1 MSNNSGVT
9 VLVISNQLCATCS
22 SDLKSLAQLLPELYS
37 TLSSITIAKSLGA
50 YIQRVISWRALQVTI
65 LGGLYL
71 EGFLLGGVF
80 TWRGLFLE
88 FYNIFQQGQEV
99 N

>member
-1 MSNNSGVT
+1 M
-9 VLVISNQLCATCS
+9 LVISNLLCATRS

-71 EGFLLGGVF
+71 EGFLLGGVYFWNF
-80 TWRGLFLE
+80 TVSFNKGKKLIKQAWTT
-88 FYNIFQQGQEV
+88 Y
-99 N
+99 